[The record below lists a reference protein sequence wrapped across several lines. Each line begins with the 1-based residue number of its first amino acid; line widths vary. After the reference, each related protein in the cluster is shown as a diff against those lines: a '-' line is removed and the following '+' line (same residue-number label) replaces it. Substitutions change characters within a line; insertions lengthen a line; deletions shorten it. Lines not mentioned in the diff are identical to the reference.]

1 MGTLVKYLY
10 VLSLF
15 IVSNVILLQT
25 PPRELCR
32 FIAKGLAAWAMSV
45 DLNACIGCNAGVVVC
60 QTENNTPAV
69 GKDEVIREREMHWLR
84 IDRYLEGDPNV
95 PES

>member
-1 MGTLVKYLY
+1 MHQYIDPSADPYGGR
-10 VLSLF
+10 SLAGNEGA
-15 IVSNVILLQT
+15 VRRALD
-25 PPRELCR
+25 RMC
-32 FIAKGLAAWAMSV
+32 AMNSS
-45 DLNACIGCNAGVVVC
+45 IGCNAGVVVC
-60 QTENNTPAV
+60 QAENNTPAV